1 MKSIKHIIAAM
12 AALMLCGS
20 AFAASPVLF
29 RWGDTDLHYKRDEAP
44 VSFQKKAFAYP
55 AWKGEKV
62 NAEAV
67 IWSTSDI
74 KGASVSVSDLVCGKA
89 VIPSEAVTVNFIKY
103 VIGDVLAESYGQCGR
118 RDTVNWQKIYA
129 PDLLDNVESTDI
141 AAQNTQPVWFSV
153 KVPADA
159 APGRYRGK
167 VTLKGEGIAAMS
179 LPIELEVADRTMPEP
194 SEWNFHLDLWQNPY
208 SVARWHN
215 VPLWS
220 EEHFE
225 LLRPIMKMLADAG
238 QKVITATV
246 IDRPWNGQTEDPFG
260 PMVTKIKR
268 ADGSWLYDYTIFDK
282 WVEFMMGL
290 GIDEQINCYS
300 MVPWKMSFDYFDQAT
315 YSLKT
320 IECTVDSPEFR
331 AYWSN
336 FLRDFQE
343 HLRAK
348 GWLGKTNIAMDE
360 RPLEA
365 MQATI
370 ALIKGAAPEIG
381 IALAGSYH
389 EEVQASIKDLCITSV
404 EEFPEDIREQRHA
417 DGLVS
422 TYYTCCAEGYPN
434 TFMASVPAE
443 GAWIGWYAIAHNFD
457 GYLRWA
463 YNSWTANPL
472 VDARFRTWAAG
483 DCYMVYPDG
492 RSSVRFEKI
501 IEGIRDYEKARIMM
515 AEWEAKGETAKLERF
530 KAALEG
536 FVIPDIP
543 VHGAAA
549 PVAAARQLLV
559 GK

>member
-1 MKSIKHIIAAM
+1 MRHIRQFLAAF
-12 AALMLCGS
+12 AAIMLCSS
-20 AFAASPVLF
+20 AYAASPVTF
-29 RWGDTDLHYKRDEAP
+29 KWGDTDLQYKRDEAP
-44 VSFQKKAFAYP
+44 STFLKKAFAFP

-67 IWSTSDI
+67 IWSQGDI
-74 KGASVSVSDLVCGKA
+74 KGASVSVSDLTCGKS
-89 VIPSEAVTVNFIKY
+89 VIPAEAVSVNFIRY
-103 VIGDVLAESYGQCGR
+103 VIGDELADKYNQCGK
-118 RDTVNWQKIYA
+118 RDTVNWKKIYA
-129 PDLLDNVESTDI
+129 PDLLDNAEATDI
-141 AAQNTQPVWFSV
+141 AAQNTQPVWLSV

-159 APGRYRGK
+159 AAGKYRGK
-167 VTLKGEGIAAMS
+167 LTLKGEGISAVV
-179 LPIELEVADRTMPEP
+179 LPLELEVVDRVMPEP
-194 SEWNFHLDLWQNPY
+194 SEWGFHLDLWQNPY

-220 EEHFE
+220 DEHME
-225 LLRPIMKMLADAG
+225 LLRPVMKMLADAG

-246 IDRPWNGQTEDPFG
+246 LDKPWNGQTEDPFG

-282 WVEFMMGL
+282 WVSFMMEV

-320 IECTVDSPEFR
+320 IECTADSPEFR
-331 AYWSN
+331 AYWSS

-360 RPLEA
+360 RSLEA
-365 MQATI
+365 MQSTI

-381 IALAGSYH
+381 IALAGNYH
-389 EEVQASIKDLCITSV
+389 EEIQAEINDLCITSV
-404 EEFPEDIREQRHA
+404 KEFPEDVRAQRHM

-443 GAWIGWYAIAHNFD
+443 GSWIGWYALAHNFD

-463 YNSWTANPL
+463 YNSWTINPL
-472 VDARFRTWAAG
+472 EDARFRTWAAG

-515 AEWEAKGETAKLERF
+515 AEWEAKGDTARLERF
-530 KAALEG
+530 KSVLEG
-536 FVIPDIP
+536 FEIPDIP

-549 PVAAARQLLV
+549 PVAAARAVLA